1 MVNRKP
7 TYQRKNSLRL
17 QGYDYSSEGVYFIT
31 IVTKNRASYFG
42 EVIHA
47 KVLLSESGKIVA
59 EEWKKTPLIRKEV
72 LLGEWVIMPDHFHAL
87 LAFKGSAEIASSSSV
102 SADGHPPVSEKSIH
116 YKNVFG
122 PQSRNL
128 SALVRSFKASCT
140 SRIRKEIEPN
150 FGWHRS
156 FHDRIVRSQK
166 ELKRIED
173 YIFENPL
180 KFSLTNN
187 STIN

>member
-1 MVNRKP
+1 MIVRKP

-17 QGYDYSSEGVYFIT
+17 QGYDYSNEGVYFIT
-31 IVTKNRASYFG
+31 IGTKNRVSHFG
-42 EVIHA
+42 KVSHD
-47 KVLLSESGKIVA
+47 KVLLSDSGKIVA
-59 EEWKKTPLIRKEV
+59 DEWRKTSEIRKEV
-72 LLGEWVIMPDHFHAL
+72 ILGEWVIMPDHFHAL
-87 LAFKGSAEIASSSSV
+87 LAFKSPKEIAGSSTV
-102 SADGHPPVSEKSIH
+102 SADGHPPVLGEISN
-116 YKNVFG
+116 YKNAFG
-122 PQSRNL
+122 RQSKNL

-140 SRIRKEIEPN
+140 SRIRNKVNPN
-150 FGWHRS
+150 FAWQRS

-166 ELKRIED
+166 ELERIED

>member
-1 MVNRKP
+1 MIDKKS
-7 TYQRKNSLRL
+7 TYHRKNSLRL

-31 IVTKNRASYFG
+31 IGTKNRISHFG
-42 EVIHA
+42 KVTHD
-47 KVLLSESGKIVA
+47 KVLLSDSGKIVA
-59 EEWKKTPLIRKEV
+59 EEWNKTPQVRKEV
-72 LLGEWVIMPDHFHAL
+72 ILGEWVIMPNHFHAL
-87 LAFKGSAEIASSSSV
+87 VAFKSLEEIAGSSSV
-102 SADGHPPVSEKSIH
+102 SADGHPRVLGEISN
-116 YKNVFG
+116 YKNAFG
-122 PQSRNL
+122 RQSKNL

-140 SRIRKEIEPN
+140 SRIRNKVNPD
-150 FGWHRS
+150 FGWQRS

-166 ELKRIED
+166 ELERIED